1 MASQTTPSTYT
12 LTPDENHLLTLWQ
25 ERVATQNFSA
35 GIAGTRTIKVMG
47 RAGDAPVAIPR
58 ITSLAALDTLAPE
71 EQFAFEYADRLVQ
84 AFRSRGRA
92 VFSAGELISRF
103 DPADQNDLLVLS
115 PLAGG

>member
-1 MASQTTPSTYT
+1 MASQSSSTYT
-12 LTPDENHLLTLWQ
+12 LTPEENRLLTLWQ
-25 ERVATQNFSA
+25 ERVATQTFSQ

>member
-1 MASQTTPSTYT
+1 MATTTKPSTYT
-12 LTPDENHLLTLWQ
+12 LTAYETRLLDLWQ
-25 ERVATQNFSA
+25 QRVANQNFSA

-58 ITSLAALDTLAPE
+58 ITSLAALETISPE
-71 EQFAFEYADRLVQ
+71 EQFAFEYADRLLQ

-92 VFSAGELISRF
+92 IFSAGELVQRF
-103 DPADQNDLLVLS
+103 DPTDKNDLLVLS